1 MKVNLLLIRNVNSYS
16 NCQEH
21 IISLILICIISYSN
35 INIIF
40 SQHLI
45 ILKENIGHKD
55 MKFMNKLSSFNH
67 NKNNMLL
74 CNILLVILFVC
85 VTKYYH
91 FVTF

>member
-1 MKVNLLLIRNVNSYS
+1 MKVNLLLLRNVNSYR

-21 IISLILICIISYSN
+21 IIGLILICIISYSN

-45 ILKENIGHKD
+45 NLKENIGHKD

-74 CNILLVILFVC
+74 CNTLVNNIIC
-85 VTKYYH
+85 MCYKYYH